1 MPTDETIMSFQ
12 PAPQRPV
19 RPLIPHSQRRGALL
33 VLVALS
39 MVGLMGMLV
48 LALDVGMLHRKKR
61 IAQMAADAAA
71 KAGAI
76 EIYRERTDS
85 VFASPRSEASRNGF
99 THGVGLREVIVTWPS
114 PGPSPYSGQYFVKVE
129 VRDTA
134 TSIFARL
141 VGRSTVPVIAT
152 AWGGV
157 TGGAQTC
164 ILALDPDAQD
174 ALIVQ
179 SGGHVV
185 ANNCNVA
192 VNSSS
197 TQAMCVTASEGGSLV
212 ASEISITGQYDDGC
226 SGTVTGTVSE
236 GQTAA
241 ADQLASVTPTLADTL
256 SNSLAS
262 CLGGVYDPNLSKFDA
277 STTLNPSVGV
287 NGTNKAF
294 CGGISIAKAGAT
306 LTLNPGIYVI
316 RGGGF
321 NVSSCAN
328 VVGNGVVIVNLNPP
342 PPTKVNNFDVID
354 IAGCGTVNL
363 TAMTTGTFAGIVFYT
378 PRGQGGA
385 PGVVQLNNIH
395 SSASATIGGSMYFP
409 DQELHIGSGNSGVC
423 PNTCLSITGGIT
435 AGVINFA
442 ADSYVNVSGSPGG
455 TPGGVRRASLVR

>member
-1 MPTDETIMSFQ
+1 M
-12 PAPQRPV
+12 
-19 RPLIPHSQRRGALL
+19 L
-33 VLVALS
+33 VLVAMS
-39 MVGLMGMLV
+39 MVGLMGMMV
-48 LALDVGMLHRKKR
+48 LSIDVGMLHRKKR

-76 EIYRERTDS
+76 EIFRERTDS

-99 THGVGLREVIVTWPS
+99 THGVAHREVIVTWPS
-114 PGPSPYSGQYFVKVE
+114 PGPSPYSGNYFVKVE

-134 TSIFARL
+134 TSIFARIL
-141 VGRSTVPVIAT
+141 GRSTVPVIAT

-164 ILALDPDAQD
+164 ILALDPDDQD

-192 VNSSS
+192 VNSNHS
-197 TQAMCVTASEGGSLV
+197 QAMCVTASEGGSLS
-212 ASEISITGQYDDGC
+212 ASQISITGHYDTSC
-226 SGTVTGTVSE
+226 RGTVTGTVSN

-241 ADQLASVTPTLADTL
+241 SDQLASVVPLLADTL
-256 SNSLAS
+256 SNSFAT
-262 CLGGVYDPNLSKFDA
+262 CEGGVYDPHRNAYDV

-294 CGGISIAKAGAT
+294 CGGIGISKTGAV

-321 NVSSCAN
+321 NVSSGS
-328 VVGNGVVIVNLNPP
+328 VVGNGVAIVNLNPP
-342 PPTKVNNFDVID
+342 PPTNVNKFDVID
-354 IAGCGTVNL
+354 IAGPGTVSL

-378 PRGQGGA
+378 PRNQGVIGA
-385 PGVVQLNNIH
+385 VKLNNIH
-395 SSASATIGGSMYFP
+395 SSASATIVGSLYFP

-442 ADSYVNVSGSPGG
+442 ADSYVNVTGSAGG
-455 TPGGVRRASLVR
+455 APGGVRRASLVR

>member
-1 MPTDETIMSFQ
+1 MNARASR
-12 PAPQRPV
+12 QRFL
-19 RPLIPHSQRRGALL
+19 RPLIRHSQRRGALL
-33 VLVALS
+33 VLVAMS

-76 EIYRERTDS
+76 EIFRDRTGS
-85 VFASPRSEASRNGF
+85 IVSTARTEASRNGF
-99 THGVGLREVIVTWPS
+99 THGVAHREVIVTWPS
-114 PGPSPYSGQYFVKVE
+114 PGPSPYSGNYFVKVE

-134 TSIFARL
+134 TTIFARI
-141 VGRSTVPVIAT
+141 VGRATVAVPAV

-164 ILALDPDAQD
+164 ILALDPDDGD

-192 VNSSS
+192 VNSNSN
-197 TQAMCVTASEGGSLV
+197 TAMCVTASEGGSLSANQV
-212 ASEISITGQYDDGC
+212 SITGRYDTSC
-226 SGTVTGTVSE
+226 RGTVTGTVSN

-241 ADQLASVTPTLADTL
+241 VDQLASVVPTLADTL
-256 SNSLAS
+256 SNSLAT
-262 CLGGVYDPNLSKFDA
+262 CEGGVYDPHRNDYDV

-287 NGTNKAF
+287 NGTNKSF
-294 CGGISIAKAGAT
+294 CGGITIAKSGAT
-306 LTLNPGIYVI
+306 LTMNPGIYVI

-321 NVSSCAN
+321 NVSSCAS
-328 VVGNGVVIVNLNPP
+328 VVGNNVVIVNLSPP
-342 PPTKVNNFDVID
+342 VGTALNKFDVID
-354 IAGCGTVNL
+354 IAGCGSVTL
-363 TAMTTGTFAGIVFYT
+363 SAPTTGTFAGIVFYT
-378 PRGQGGA
+378 PRNQGDD
-385 PGVVQLNNIH
+385 PTNELNNIH
-395 SSASATIGGSMYFP
+395 SSASATITGAMYFP
-409 DQELHIGSGNSGVC
+409 DQQLHIGSGNSGVC

-442 ADSYVNVSGSPGG
+442 ADSYVNVTGSAGGAPGG
-455 TPGGVRRASLVR
+455 ARHASLVR